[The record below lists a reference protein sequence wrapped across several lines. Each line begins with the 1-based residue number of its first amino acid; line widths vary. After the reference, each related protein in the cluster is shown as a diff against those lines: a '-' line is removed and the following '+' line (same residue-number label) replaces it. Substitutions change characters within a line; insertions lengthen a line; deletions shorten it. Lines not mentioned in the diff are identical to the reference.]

1 MNEDTLR
8 VTAAVSDR
16 YRIDRELGQGG
27 MATVYLAEDLA
38 MVGWVRDQTKMTEM
52 DAYQFVSQTAR
63 APIIQLVD
71 PEYTV
76 LVKLAKAW
84 LPR

>member
-1 MNEDTLR
+1 MFVGSGRPLEDAAR
-8 VTAAVSDR
+8 VAFK
-16 YRIDRELGQGG
+16 
-27 MATVYLAEDLA
+27 A
-38 MVGWVRDQTKMTEM
+38 MVGWVREPAAMTEL

-76 LVKLAKAW
+76 LVKIDEGASAT
-84 LPR
+84 PSRSAEADTCATDAP

>member
-1 MNEDTLR
+1 
-8 VTAAVSDR
+8 
-16 YRIDRELGQGG
+16 
-27 MATVYLAEDLA
+27 
-38 MVGWVRDQTKMTEM
+38 MTEI

-76 LVKLAKAW
+76 LVKIEKRRVPA
-84 LPR
+84 PPS

>member
-1 MNEDTLR
+1 
-8 VTAAVSDR
+8 
-16 YRIDRELGQGG
+16 
-27 MATVYLAEDLA
+27 
-38 MVGWVRDQTKMTEM
+38 MVGWVRDQTKMTGM
-52 DAYQFVSQTAR
+52 DAHQFVSQTAR

-76 LVKLAKAW
+76 LVKLARVR